1 MRQSVTKL
9 EQFYASR
16 RGLAAQSMVNRR
28 LHALWPHLEGRDVLG
43 FGYGLPYLAEYE
55 KGTHSIIHAMPHGQ
69 GAVSHQSRRGN
80 SAVIVPE
87 PQLPFPPATFDRV
100 LVAHGLEETPDLSAL
115 LSELWRVMK
124 PEGRI
129 VIIAA
134 SRAGLWARSDKTPF
148 GAGQPFSRSQ
158 LSNGLKS
165 AQFVPLVRSGALYSP
180 PFKMFCGPRMTE
192 TMEKFG
198 ETVWPGFSGLVL
210 VEAVKRL
217 YAGHERRAHKK
228 ILRPTFAGSGALG
241 VPGKVVNSKIKA
253 GRHRD

>member
-1 MRQSVTKL
+1 LRQSVTRL

-28 LHALWPHLEGRDVLG
+28 LHTLWPHLEGRDVLG
-43 FGYGLPYLAEYE
+43 FGYCLPYLTEYE
-55 KGTHSIIHAMPHGQ
+55 NNAHSMIHAMPNGQ
-69 GAVSHQSRRGN
+69 GAVSHRSRRGN
-80 SAVIVPE
+80 NSVIIPE
-87 PQLPFPPATFDRV
+87 PHLPFPPATFDRV
-100 LVAHGLEETPDLSAL
+100 LVAHGLEETPDLTIL

-134 SRAGLWARSDKTPF
+134 SRAGMWARSDKTPF
-148 GAGQPFSRSQ
+148 GAGRPFSRGQ
-158 LSNGLKS
+158 LSNGLKA

-180 PFKMFCGPRMTE
+180 PLKMFCGSRMTPA
-192 TMEKFG
+192 MEKFG

-217 YAGHERRAHKK
+217 YAGHERRTHKR
-228 ILRPTFAGSGALG
+228 IMRPAFAGRGALG
-241 VPGKVVNSKIKA
+241 APGKVTNSKDKA
-253 GRHRD
+253 GRQSD